1 MYIPCA
7 SFFEFLN
14 RDPVAEDFGLKS
26 PSSSADLI
34 LRRRGEHARV
44 IRRSLPDCPSSG
56 SDEHP
61 FESAACDETQLWPMK
76 LHVNVAQPERVCRD

>member
-14 RDPVAEDFGLKS
+14 RDPVAEDCGLKS

-34 LRRRGEHARV
+34 LRRRGETLESSAVHFRIVPHLGATS
-44 IRRSLPDCPSSG
+44 IRL
-56 SDEHP
+56 
-61 FESAACDETQLWPMK
+61 SAACDETQLWPMK